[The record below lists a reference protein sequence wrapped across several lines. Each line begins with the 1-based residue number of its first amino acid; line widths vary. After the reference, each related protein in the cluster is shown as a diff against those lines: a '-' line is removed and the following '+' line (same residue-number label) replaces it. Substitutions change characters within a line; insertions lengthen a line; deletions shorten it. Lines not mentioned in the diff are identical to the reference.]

1 MGWNEK
7 VDDVGPDDLTTTNQK
22 DVVEMIKDP
31 ETLSLILPLF
41 FFVCVCGFYYLL
53 IN

>member
-41 FFVCVCGFYYLL
+41 FVCVCGFYYLL